1 MVLIEG
7 LEPGTDA
14 KQLLQQHGVQLFN
27 RLQIC
32 LDNPLLLRL
41 DQNADAAR
49 QAGDW
54 LVNRLTLQTQ

>member
-1 MVLIEG
+1 M
-7 LEPGTDA
+7 T
-14 KQLLQQHGVQLFN
+14 KN
-27 RLQIC
+27 SMQIC
-32 LDNPLLLRL
+32 LDNPLLLRW